1 MRKNEKVVYLSV
13 ALIIA
18 LNVLVYVNTLKVPF
32 QFDDVKFIE
41 ENKNILEPLDI
52 KAFIHTYFL
61 RGVVRWTYAVN
72 YLIGKFN
79 TINYHIANLSIHIII
94 SILFF
99 IILRHLYSSRKWNLP
114 LLATLLF
121 SLHPVQIESVTYL
134 MSRSELLATFFYLLA
149 FYFFINSIRN
159 NSSNHVKSIFFL
171 IATLICFF
179 LGLGSKLTIVSLPI
193 MLIIYL
199 YVVNDKSNMLSI
211 TRKHKWPLLGVLAAF
226 TLFLVR
232 KAFFTRSGL
241 LGIQGMAIEQYG
253 RWGYFITEVK
263 AFYLYYLKLLLFPI
277 NLNINPDYPYSLSLW
292 QAIGFLILTLFL
304 MIFSVKSL
312 KKLPLL
318 FFSIFWMF
326 ITLSPTSSIV
336 PLNDLVA
343 EHRLYLPSLGFFI
356 ATSLAIVKP
365 KRLSETVKTVL
376 AVNLVIALSI
386 LTVQRNSVWND
397 ETSLWEDAVKKSPLH
412 VRSYLNV
419 GRSYYYDKMLKKAV
433 AAYEKANKIDPFYFE
448 SHYNLGTIYHEWG
461 NNDKAVKEFSFALQL
476 NKNLPE
482 AYISLGKIYM
492 EQKKHDKAIN
502 IFKAALHLE
511 TDCPVCFRNIAII
524 YYYQLKDYKKAKF
537 YFQQTLRL
545 DPEQSQNHEIQSI
558 IDYLNTF

>member
-149 FYFFINSIRN
+149 FYFFINSLRN
-159 NSSNHVKSIFFL
+159 NSSNHVKSIFSL